1 MGHELKQ
8 RVRDLRA
15 VHELYAAIL
24 EPELGFA
31 LPTTDAARS
40 DGELEATAESLR
52 RWLRLFDMAITPTM
66 LREATNRT
74 DLDVPGVSLLRY
86 YVGEASSNPTM
97 RDKLDLVA
105 GYVYRV
111 PASGQSRATLQGD
124 ISCKRIVN
132 PHAIMEFET
141 ELTELLRGMQLPNV
155 PDEHRQLAREFPFL
169 AEEVED
175 FSHFDELMDSGVMK
189 RARDIK
195 QSFGASIYHPA
206 MVAAIGTY
214 NAYFR
219 LRFDQLFREAV
230 SQIKSFA
237 DQVQQQGASV
247 LSRVED
253 DVLVKQLVDVKEN
266 EILAEE
272 YSRAQDR
279 LREIS
284 RYKKVADKKRRA
296 MPTGRPA
303 AVPVGNAGAAP
314 AKEGAPSHESDFVV
328 LADAAPVRRMAFTQE
343 QAKLKTMIGN
353 IHAFIKAS
361 DLGAGARR
369 LTMPLPVGTSIV
381 LPEHEVDAFRSGYA
395 GEKSFRGEVADAFC
409 QLAGLRSR
417 LTTEETEYHKK
428 RRSEY
433 LWKTHADALA
443 VLVQIAS
450 EVAGNIESVLLPQML
465 QKGMQDKQRNVEESL
480 ELVRI
485 QMMRT
490 TALLKSLGN
499 PKP

>member
-1 MGHELKQ
+1 
-8 RVRDLRA
+8 
-15 VHELYAAIL
+15 VHELYASIL

-66 LREATNRT
+66 LREATNRP
-74 DLDVPGVSLLRY
+74 DGEVPGVALLRY
-86 YVGEASSNPTM
+86 YVTEASAQASM

-105 GYVYRV
+105 GYLYRV
-111 PASGQSRATLQGD
+111 PPGGGLRANLQGG

-141 ELTELLRGMQLPNV
+141 ELSELLRGLPLPAV
-155 PDEHRQLAREFPFL
+155 PDEHRQLSREFPFL

-195 QSFGASIYHPA
+195 QSFGSSIYHPA
-206 MVAAIGTY
+206 IVAAVGTY

-230 SQIKSFA
+230 AQIKSFA

-296 MPTGRPA
+296 MPSRPGGI
-303 AVPVGNAGAAP
+303 PVGNGPAGAAP
-314 AKEGAPSHESDFVV
+314 APEGSPKAIESDFVV

-343 QAKLKTMIGN
+343 QAKLKTMVGN
-353 IHAFIKAS
+353 IYAFIKAS
-361 DLGAGARR
+361 DLASGPRR
-369 LTMPLPVGTSIV
+369 LTMPLPVGTSVV
-381 LPEHEVDAFRSGYA
+381 LPENEVDAFRSGHV
-395 GEKSFRGEVADAFC
+395 GEKSFRGELADALC
-409 QLAGLRSR
+409 QLAGLRAR
-417 LTTEETEYHKK
+417 LTSEETEYHKK
-428 RRSEY
+428 KRSEY
-433 LWKTHADALA
+433 LWKLHADAMA
-443 VLVQIAS
+443 VLVQIAT
-450 EVAGNIESVLLPQML
+450 EVMASLETGLLPQMQQRGL
-465 QKGMQDKQRNVEESL
+465 QEKHRGVEESL
-480 ELVRI
+480 ELLRT
-485 QMMRT
+485 QLSRT
-490 TALLKSLGN
+490 TALLTSVGA
-499 PKP
+499 PQS